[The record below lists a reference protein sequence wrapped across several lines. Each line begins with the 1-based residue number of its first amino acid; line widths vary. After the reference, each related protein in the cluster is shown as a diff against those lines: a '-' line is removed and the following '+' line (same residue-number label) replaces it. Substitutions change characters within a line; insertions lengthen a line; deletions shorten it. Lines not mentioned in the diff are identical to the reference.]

1 MGSSHSMSQEIQEL
15 ADKTGFTTDQ
25 IENLHRRFRQ
35 LSGDQPTI
43 RKENFDRVP
52 DLEFNPIRSKIVHAF
67 FDKRN
72 LQDPSEGLVDEIN
85 FEDFLTIMSNFR
97 PIEMDMDEEQLGH
110 FRKQKL
116 KFLFHMYDEDS
127 DGKISLQEYR
137 NVKYRLGLF
146 PLPIACPSFLLLTLI
161 LAVLCQVVQEMLS
174 GNPHLEKES
183 VRSIA
188 DGAMM
193 EAASICVG
201 QMEPDEVYEGITF
214 EDFLKIW
221 EGIDIETKMH
231 VRFLTMEPIAICN

>member
-1 MGSSHSMSQEIQEL
+1 MGSSHSMSQETQEL

-25 IENLHRRFRQ
+25 IENLHRRFKQ

-43 RKENFDRVP
+43 R
-52 DLEFNPIRSKIVHAF
+52 
-67 FDKRN
+67 N
-72 LQDPSEGLVDEIN
+72 LQESSEGQVDEIN

-97 PIEMDMDEEQLGH
+97 PIEMNMSEEQLDY

-116 KFLFHMYDEDS
+116 KFLFHMYDADS
-127 DGKISLQEYR
+127 DGKITLQEYR
-137 NVKYRLGLF
+137 N
-146 PLPIACPSFLLLTLI
+146 
-161 LAVLCQVVQEMLS
+161 VVQEMLS
-174 GNPHLEKES
+174 GNPHLDKES

>member
-1 MGSSHSMSQEIQEL
+1 MGSSHSMSEENREL
-15 ADKTGFTTDQ
+15 AHKTGFTMDQ
-25 IENLHRRFRQ
+25 IEHLHRRFKQ

-52 DLEFNPIRSKIVHAF
+52 DLEFNPIRSKIVQAF

-72 LQDPSEGLVDEIN
+72 LRGASGGFVDEIN
-85 FEDFLTIMSNFR
+85 FEDFLTVMSNFR
-97 PIEMDMDEEQLGH
+97 PIELNMDEEQLDR

-116 KFLFHMYDEDS
+116 KFLFHMYDGDS
-127 DGKISLQEYR
+127 DGKITLQEYR
-137 NVKYRLGLF
+137 NV
-146 PLPIACPSFLLLTLI
+146 
-161 LAVLCQVVQEMLS
+161 VQQMLS
-174 GNPHLEKES
+174 GNPHLDKES

-201 QMEPDEVYEGITF
+201 QMEPDQVYEGITF
-214 EDFLKIW
+214 DDFLKIW

-231 VRFLTMEPIAICN
+231 VRFLTLEPMALCY

>member
-1 MGSSHSMSQEIQEL
+1 MGSSHSMSEEIREL

-25 IENLHRRFRQ
+25 IENLHRRFKQ

-43 RKENFDRVP
+43 RKENFDRIP

-67 FDKRN
+67 FDRRN
-72 LQDPSEGLVDEIN
+72 LQEASVGQVDEIN

-97 PIEMDMDEEQLGH
+97 PIEMNMDEEQLDR

-116 KFLFHMYDEDS
+116 KFLFHMYDADS
-127 DGKISLQEYR
+127 DGKITLQEYR
-137 NVKYRLGLF
+137 N
-146 PLPIACPSFLLLTLI
+146 
-161 LAVLCQVVQEMLS
+161 VVQEMLS
-174 GNPHLEKES
+174 GNPHLDKES

-193 EAASICVG
+193 EAATICVG
-201 QMEPDEVYEGITF
+201 QMEPDQVYEGITF

-221 EGIDIETKMH
+221 QGIDLETKMH
-231 VRFLTMEPIAICN
+231 VRFLTMEPIAMCY

>member
-1 MGSSHSMSQEIQEL
+1 MGSSHSTSEENRQL
-15 ADKTGFTTDQ
+15 AHKTGFTMDQ
-25 IENLHRRFRQ
+25 IEHLHRRFKQ

-52 DLEFNPIRSKIVHAF
+52 DLEFNPIRSKIVQAF

-72 LQDPSEGLVDEIN
+72 LRGASGGFVDEIN
-85 FEDFLTIMSNFR
+85 FEDFLTVMSNFR
-97 PIEMDMDEEQLGH
+97 PIELNIDEEQLDR

-116 KFLFHMYDEDS
+116 KFLFHMYDGDS
-127 DGKISLQEYR
+127 DGKITLQEYR
-137 NVKYRLGLF
+137 NV
-146 PLPIACPSFLLLTLI
+146 
-161 LAVLCQVVQEMLS
+161 VQQMLS
-174 GNPHLEKES
+174 GNPHLDKES

-201 QMEPDEVYEGITF
+201 QMEPDQVYEGITF
-214 EDFLKIW
+214 DDFLKIW

-231 VRFLTMEPIAICN
+231 VRFLTLEPMAFCY